1 MQIPEMFKKD
11 DAVSPVIG
19 VILMV
24 AITVILAAVIA
35 AFVFG
40 MDTPE
45 VSPQASLKV
54 DDIKLDVGDNN
65 NNSIYIDHQGG
76 DKIDLSEATLTV
88 TQGNNITK
96 FSPMNNSEVFFE
108 AGDLLIVNITD
119 SDSNPD
125 DVSSGISLNGV
136 HQDPNLDTE
145 SLVDINSTGEDVK
158 ISVSHI
164 PTGQIIAD
172 MKYDV

>member
-1 MQIPEMFKKD
+1 
-11 DAVSPVIG
+11 
-19 VILMV
+19 
-24 AITVILAAVIA
+24 
-35 AFVFG
+35 
-40 MDTPE
+40 MDSQAGEGRATPE

-54 DDIKLDVGDNN
+54 DDIKLDVGDNH

-108 AGDLLIVNITD
+108 AGDLLIVNVTDTD
-119 SDSNPD
+119 SGINLNGDHQSVGTVTGFN
-125 DVSSGISLNGV
+125 VTSSG
-136 HQDPNLDTE
+136 D
-145 SLVDINSTGEDVK
+145 DVK

>member
-65 NNSIYIDHQGG
+65 NNSSIYIDHQGG

-96 FSPMNNSEVFFE
+96 FSPMSDSEEFFE
-108 AGDLLIVNITD
+108 AGDLLIVNV
-119 SDSNPD
+119 SDSNNCTINLNTEQKTSID
-125 DVSSGISLNGV
+125 SDEGFNITSSG
-136 HQDPNLDTE
+136 D
-145 SLVDINSTGEDVK
+145 DVK

>member
-108 AGDLLIVNITD
+108 AGDLLIVNVTDTD
-119 SDSNPD
+119 SVD
-125 DVSSGISLNGV
+125 SGINLNGV
-136 HQDPNLDTE
+136 HQ
-145 SLVDINSTGEDVK
+145 SVVDATGFNVTSSGDDVK

>member
-1 MQIPEMFKKD
+1 MQIPEMFKRD

-54 DDIKLDVGDNN
+54 DDIKLDVDDNHN
-65 NNSIYIDHQGG
+65 SSIYIDHQGG

-108 AGDLLIVNITD
+108 AGDLLIVNVTDTD
-119 SDSNPD
+119 SGINLNGDHQSVGTVTGFN
-125 DVSSGISLNGV
+125 VTSSG
-136 HQDPNLDTE
+136 D
-145 SLVDINSTGEDVK
+145 DVK